1 MWQKINC
8 CRLSLHLFPVRK
20 ILVPTAPCQK
30 WMAIV
35 IGDWC
40 VSGKTA
46 IWKEECGELDFGWAR
61 RSWRRW
67 IWPNSRWFAGVLTKI
82 SKISFSPGIMGC
94 FFPGCFFCRTG
105 GFELV
110 QVSKNG
116 MSSAAAFVV
125 AAIMATCF
133 PPDCLA
139 WSSAKLA
146 LLASSLRLHNLIRAQ
161 LKMILRKFRFH
172 GLCWLWR
179 WEIFE
184 KGNKPFLTYRW
195 YVLVDVDRLIDWLLL
210 TKLHPCF
217 IKLFFFWLFLVI
229 GYFSC
234 DFMKFFDVGLLDWL
248 ILNYIGCLDMCCSL
262 IPVQWRSM

>member
-20 ILVPTAPCQK
+20 LLVPTGPCQK

-46 IWKEECGELDFGWAR
+46 IWKEECEELDFGWAR

-82 SKISFSPGIMGC
+82 SKISKISFSPGIMGLI
-94 FFPGCFFCRTG
+94 FPGCFFCRTG

-116 MSSAAAFVV
+116 MSSATAFVV

-139 WSSAKLA
+139 WRFAKLA
-146 LLASSLRLHNLIRAQ
+146 PLVSSLRLHNLIRAQ
-161 LKMILRKFRFH
+161 LKMILRKFRFR

-184 KGNKPFLTYRW
+184 EGTKPSLTYRW
-195 YVLVDVDRLIDWLLL
+195 YVLVDVDWLIDWLIALDKVTSVFYEIVFL
-210 TKLHPCF
+210 VVSRY
-217 IKLFFFWLFLVI
+217 WLFCVRFYEVLRC
-229 GYFSC
+229 GSF
-234 DFMKFFDVGLLDWL
+234 
-248 ILNYIGCLDMCCSL
+248 
-262 IPVQWRSM
+262 